1 MLALPCWLHQHFLF
15 LIQAQ
20 VFKKKIKI
28 KIRGLL
34 PIKCFRQVYAS
45 ACSAHNVGDSELS
58 PMEDLC

>member
-1 MLALPCWLHQHFLF
+1 MLVAPAFS
-15 LIQAQ
+15 
-20 VFKKKIKI
+20 VFDPSSDIKKKKIN